1 MGALLRI
8 GILGAA
14 RIAPRAIIEPC
25 RRRADVT
32 VAAVASRRADS
43 AEAFAS
49 LHRIEKAY
57 TSYQAML
64 DDRDIDLVYV
74 ALPPSHH
81 AEWTIR
87 ALEAGKHV
95 LCEKPLALNAAE
107 AETMFATAERCG
119 RILVEAFHYR
129 HHPLFEHIVSLRQKL
144 GKVSSIRAE
153 FHVDIPWDRED
164 IRYDP
169 ALGGGAMM
177 DLGVYPLHWLRSFM
191 GSEPEII
198 AATARVGASG
208 VDTRMEATLR
218 FEQDVD
224 ATMIADI
231 QDPPFRPWLRIEA
244 AQGCIEVDNPSS
256 PHRGHS
262 IRSWRDGILSQ
273 YTVGGGTTYDYQLA
287 AFLRSASVGIPSM
300 ENRDDAIGN
309 MAAVDRIY
317 ALTMPQRRPL
327 R

>member
-1 MGALLRI
+1 MRRI

-14 RIAPRAIIEPC
+14 SIAPRAIIEPC
-25 RRRADVT
+25 RRRTDVT

-43 AEAFAS
+43 AEAYAR
-49 LHRIEKAY
+49 LHAIEKAY
-57 TSYQAML
+57 AGYQALL
-64 DDRDIDLVYV
+64 DDPEIDIVYV

-87 ALEAGKHV
+87 ALEVGKHV
-95 LCEKPLALNAAE
+95 LCEKPLAFNAAE

-119 RILVEAFHYR
+119 RILAEAFHCR
-129 HHPLFEHIVSLRQKL
+129 HHPLFAHIVSLRQAL
-144 GKVSSIRAE
+144 GKVRAIQAE
-153 FHVDIPWDRED
+153 FHVDIPWDPAD

-191 GSEPEII
+191 GSEPEIK
-198 AATARVGASG
+198 AAAARIGESG

-218 FEQDVD
+218 FERDVD

-231 QDPPFRPWLRIEA
+231 QNPPFRPWLRIEA
-244 AQGCIEVDNPSS
+244 AHGVLEVDNPSS

-262 IRSWRDGILSQ
+262 VRRWQDGVLSQ
-273 YTVGGGTTYDYQLA
+273 YTVAGGTTFDYQLA
-287 AFLRSASVGIPSM
+287 AFLRSIATGIPSVT
-300 ENRDDAIGN
+300 NRDDAIGN
-309 MAAVDRIY
+309 MTAVDRIY
-317 ALTMPQRRPL
+317 ALAMPERRAH